1 MQKSRFVLLAL
12 AGLCG
17 FLHLRSPSA
26 CAEPA
31 AERLSEEGWDSLA
44 QLDGAIS
51 VPGLQEP
58 VQVLRDRW
66 GVAHIYAKNQDDLFF
81 AQGFVAAQDRLFQID
96 MWRRIAAGET
106 AEVLGPA
113 SLVRDRFARL
123 LQYRGDEDTE
133 WTSYGPDT
141 KQVVTAF
148 TRGINAYIDH
158 LGDRLP
164 IEFRILGYRP
174 KKWKP
179 EDCVSRMSVLAVA
192 FNLRREVARAE
203 LVAAV
208 GAEQALQAMPI
219 DPPVDFAPLDGI
231 DFTGI
236 NQSLLDG
243 YNAVVSPVRF
253 GPNEEG
259 SNNWVVDGS
268 LSASGKPML
277 ASDPHRSIALPSLR
291 YLVHLNAPGWNV
303 IGSGEPALPGV
314 AIGHNERI
322 AWGFTV
328 VLTDQADLFVEETN
342 ADDPNQYRVG
352 DRWERMTVIR
362 EPVVVKRNDKL
373 KTEHIELRYTRNGP
387 VIYEDRRRH
396 RAYALRWMGSE
407 PGTAAYLSSLAVDRA
422 ANWDEFLRAVEGW
435 KAPSEN
441 IVYADVDGNIGWIA
455 AALTPVRRGWHGLL
469 PVPGAGD
476 YRWDGFLPVKDLPQ
490 AFNPPT
496 HCLVTA
502 NHNILP
508 PGYPHEIGYDWVAD
522 FRYRRVT
529 EGLESGQQF
538 TLADFMRM
546 QHDNVS
552 IPGRQLAGLLSSVA
566 IEDPAMEPF
575 AKLVQNWDGALT
587 KSSRAAPL
595 YVLWRR
601 ELVVAFFA
609 KKVPTHLIS
618 TVDRRGGIPMMLA
631 ELSSPTDAWFGA
643 DARSSRDRLVRETFA
658 RAVRKAKQT
667 LGSDP
672 DGWELGKLQRVVFEH
687 PLAKI
692 DAAYEKA
699 FNVGPYASESGPH
712 SPNQARYDANFLRRH
727 GATYRQVFDLADWDK
742 AMATSAPGQSGQPGS
757 PHYADLAPLW
767 DNGQYFPLAFS
778 REKVEQVTQ
787 HRLILRPANY
797 TPPAPSAEPD

>member
-1 MQKSRFVLLAL
+1 MQNARFVLFAWV
-12 AGLCG
+12 GLCG
-17 FLHLRSPSA
+17 FWPLWSHVVG
-26 CAEPA
+26 AEPVP
-31 AERLSEEGWDSLA
+31 ERLSDKCRDVLA
-44 QLDGAIS
+44 QLDGTITVS
-51 VPGLQEP
+51 GLEGP

-66 GVAHIYAKNQDDLFF
+66 GVAHIYAESQDDLFF

-96 MWRRIAAGET
+96 MWRRIAVGET
-106 AEVLGPA
+106 AEVLGPD

-123 LQYRGDEDTE
+123 LRYRGDMETE
-133 WTSYGPDT
+133 WASYAPDT
-141 KQVVTAF
+141 KQLVTAF

-164 IEFRILGYRP
+164 IEFQILGYRP
-174 KKWKP
+174 EKWKP
-179 EDCVSRMSVLAVA
+179 EDCLGRMSVLAVA

-208 GAEQALQAMPI
+208 GVEQARQAMPT
-219 DPPVDFAPLDGI
+219 DPPVDFAPLDGV
-231 DFTGI
+231 DLSGI

-243 YNAVVSPVRF
+243 YNAVISPVSF

-328 VLTDQADLFVEETN
+328 VLTDQADLFVEEIRP
-342 ADDPNQYRVG
+342 DDPTQYIVG
-352 DRWERMTVIR
+352 DRWERMTVRR
-362 EPVVVKRNDKL
+362 EPVSVKRGDTL
-373 KTEHIELRYTRNGP
+373 ETEYIELRYTRNGP
-387 VIYEDRRRH
+387 VIYEDRARH

-422 ANWDEFLRAVEGW
+422 GNWKEFLKAVEGW

-455 AALTPVRRGWHGLL
+455 AALTPVRQGWHGLL
-469 PVPGAGD
+469 PVPGAGG
-476 YRWDGFLPVKDLPQ
+476 YRWDRFLRVKDLPQ
-490 AFNPPT
+490 AYNPPT
-496 HCLVTA
+496 HYLATA

-522 FRYRRVT
+522 FRFRRVD
-529 EGLESGQQF
+529 ERLKSGQEF
-538 TLADFMRM
+538 TLADFIEM

-552 IPGRQLAGLLSSVA
+552 IPGRQLVGLLSTVV
-566 IEDPAMEPF
+566 IEDPALTPF
-575 AKLVQNWDGALT
+575 ARLLQDWDGALT
-587 KSSRAAPL
+587 KQSQVGPL
-595 YVLWRR
+595 YVLWRQ
-601 ELVVAFFA
+601 ELVDAFFGM
-609 KKVPTHLIS
+609 KVPKHLIS
-618 TVDRRGGIPMMLA
+618 AAKNRGGIPKMLA
-631 ELSSPTDAWFGA
+631 ELSSPTGTWFGDSPKA
-643 DARSSRDRLVRETFA
+643 SRDRLVRESLS
-658 RAVRKAKQT
+658 RAVKRTKQA
-667 LGSDP
+667 LGDDP
-672 DGWELGKLQRVVFEH
+672 SVWELGRLQRVLFEH
-687 PLAKI
+687 PLAKL
-692 DAAYEKA
+692 DPAYQKT
-699 FNVGPYASESGPH
+699 FSVGPYASESGPH
-712 SPNQARYDANFLRRH
+712 SPNQARYDADFNRRH

-757 PHYADLAPLW
+757 PHYADLAPSW
-767 DNGQYFPLAFS
+767 VDGRYFPLMFS
-778 REKVEQVTQ
+778 REKVELVTQ
-787 HRLILRPANY
+787 HRLILK
-797 TPPAPSAEPD
+797 PSN

>member
-1 MQKSRFVLLAL
+1 MQNARFVLFAWV
-12 AGLCG
+12 GLCG
-17 FLHLRSPSA
+17 FWPLWSHVVG
-26 CAEPA
+26 AEPVP
-31 AERLSEEGWDSLA
+31 ERLSDKCRDVLA
-44 QLDGAIS
+44 QSDGTITVS
-51 VPGLQEP
+51 GLEGP

-66 GVAHIYAKNQDDLFF
+66 GVAHIYAESQDDLFF
-81 AQGFVAAQDRLFQID
+81 AQGIVAAQDRLFQID
-96 MWRRIAAGET
+96 MWRRIAVGET
-106 AEVLGPA
+106 AEVLGPD

-123 LQYRGDEDTE
+123 LRYRGDMETE
-133 WTSYGPDT
+133 WASYAPDT
-141 KQVVTAF
+141 KQLVTAF

-164 IEFRILGYRP
+164 IEFQILGYRP

-179 EDCVSRMSVLAVA
+179 EDCLGRMSVLAVA

-208 GAEQALQAMPI
+208 GVEQARQAMPT
-219 DPPVDFAPLDGI
+219 DPLVDFAPLDGV
-231 DFTGI
+231 DLSGI

-243 YNAVVSPVRF
+243 YNAVISPVNF

-328 VLTDQADLFVEETN
+328 VLTDQADLFVEETRP
-342 ADDPNQYRVG
+342 DDPTQYIVG
-352 DRWERMTVIR
+352 DRWERMTVRR
-362 EPVVVKRNDKL
+362 EPVSVKRGDTL
-373 KTEHIELRYTRNGP
+373 DTEYIELRYTRNGP
-387 VIYEDRRRH
+387 VIYEDRARH

-422 ANWDEFLRAVEGW
+422 GNWKEFLKAVEGW

-455 AALTPVRRGWHGLL
+455 AALTPVRQGWHGLL
-469 PVPGAGD
+469 PVPGAGG
-476 YRWDGFLPVKDLPQ
+476 YRWDRFLGVKDLPQ
-490 AFNPPT
+490 AYNPPT
-496 HCLVTA
+496 HYLATA
-502 NHNILP
+502 NHNILQ

-522 FRYRRVT
+522 FRFRRVD
-529 EGLESGQQF
+529 ERLKSGQRF
-538 TLADFMRM
+538 TLADFIEM

-552 IPGRQLAGLLSSVA
+552 IPGRQLVGLLSTVV
-566 IEDPAMEPF
+566 IEDPALTPF
-575 AKLVQNWDGALT
+575 ARLLQDWDGALT
-587 KSSRAAPL
+587 KQSQAGPL
-595 YVLWRR
+595 YVLWRQ
-601 ELVVAFFA
+601 ELVDAFFGM
-609 KKVPTHLIS
+609 KVPKHLIS
-618 TVDRRGGIPMMLA
+618 AAKNRGGIPKMLA
-631 ELSSPTDAWFGA
+631 ELSSPTKAWFGDGPKA
-643 DARSSRDRLVRETFA
+643 SRDRLVRETFA
-658 RAVRKAKQT
+658 RAVERTKQA
-667 LGSDP
+667 LGEDP
-672 DGWELGKLQRVVFEH
+672 SIWELGKLQRVSFAH
-687 PLAKI
+687 PLAKL
-692 DAAYEKA
+692 APAYGTA

-712 SPNQARYDANFLRRH
+712 SPNQARYDTDFLRRH

-757 PHYADLAPLW
+757 PHYADLAPFW
-767 DNGQYFPLAFS
+767 ADGRYFPLMFS
-778 REKVEQVTQ
+778 RKKVEQVTQ
-787 HRLILRPANY
+787 HRLILKPGN
-797 TPPAPSAEPD
+797 